1 MLAPYYNVYE
11 RIIWQ
16 VKYPNCDWE
25 NELIED
31 WVLVFKDKRPY
42 NEYRNS
48 RIINEYFDDKVIE
61 IRKSSE

>member
-1 MLAPYYNVYE
+1 MLVPYYNVYE

-25 NELIED
+25 DERIED
-31 WVLVFKDKRPY
+31 WVLRGTGKLPY
-42 NEYRNS
+42 DEYRNS